1 MEGLLKYN
9 GEKWMVKFFDQ
20 GEKELPL
27 HYKDNEMIESVFDH
41 GVEQIVEF
49 EIIDEFSHPNL
60 FLGIPWG
67 FGDYCVKLK

>member
-27 HYKDNEMIESVFDH
+27 YFKDNEMIESVFDH